1 MTITSIGDL
10 AMTFSNRLSNVRIRT
25 EMNTLASELT
35 TGRKSNLHTPLSGD
49 LAPVAVIARSLSQ
62 FSAYE
67 TVIAESALFLTGVQ
81 NALSQVTD
89 GLQSLAKAAIDIENS
104 ISPVLIGN
112 FGKNAHSRFSSLVN
126 TLNGSIA
133 GRSLFAGADTT
144 AQAVDNAESILDDL
158 AANLP
163 PGARYD
169 DISSAVDT
177 YFAAGGGF
185 DAQRYLGAATPM
197 APFRVSPEDSLALDV
212 TAQNSALREALSA
225 TAKAAL
231 LDRGVLSGDIA
242 EQRKLIRKSGVNLFE
257 AEASVVALRGDIGM
271 VEARIDTA
279 KVRNGAETAS
289 LEMARSALIGA
300 DPFQTATQLQAV
312 QTQLETFYTLTA
324 RLSQLNLTGY
334 LR

>member
-1 MTITSIGDL
+1 
-10 AMTFSNRLSNVRIRT
+10 
-25 EMNTLASELT
+25 
-35 TGRKSNLHTPLSGD
+35 
-49 LAPVAVIARSLSQ
+49 
-62 FSAYE
+62 
-67 TVIAESALFLTGVQ
+67 
-81 NALSQVTD
+81 
-89 GLQSLAKAAIDIENS
+89 
-104 ISPVLIGN
+104 
-112 FGKNAHSRFSSLVN
+112 
-126 TLNGSIA
+126 
-133 GRSLFAGADTT
+133 
-144 AQAVDNAESILDDL
+144 
-158 AANLP
+158 
-163 PGARYD
+163 
-169 DISSAVDT
+169 
-177 YFAAGGGF
+177 
-185 DAQRYLGAATPM
+185 M